1 MFAFLISTSKGL
13 EQLLQQEIQHLL
25 PEVSSRIRPGQVL
38 LEAELADAYRICLW
52 SRLANRV
59 LLELRSG
66 KGETADD
73 LYQIADKINW
83 SQHFSTDQSF
93 SVDFIGTNHAIKNS
107 QFGAMRVKDAI
118 VDHFNDLFDTR
129 PNVEKQF
136 PDLRFQGRLTK
147 DGFGI
152 YLDLSGSSLHQRYYR
167 EKAGEA
173 PIKENVAFAVLMRS
187 GWVTA
192 ANNAQAA
199 KTDIPALCDPMC
211 GSGTL
216 LIEAAQ
222 YASQIAPG
230 LARQHWGFSHWKGH
244 DIPLWLNLL
253 DEARQLQD
261 ASQTLP
267 TAFYGSDTDAYVI
280 EIAQHNADLA
290 GVDDLI
296 QFKVAD
302 ATSLVLAEES
312 DNDDSPANPVALGD
326 AGGYIVSNVP
336 YGERLGELTQL
347 LALFKKWGLHL
358 KQHFQGWHLSLL
370 TSHRDMLRQLKL
382 VAGKDYAFMN
392 GSLECQLVNFELDE
406 KNCHIAEGDKE
417 QHSDFGNRLRKN
429 LSKLKKWQ
437 KSQNTDCYRIYDADL
452 PEYNVAIDLYGEWV
466 VVQEYAAPKNI
477 PRHKTTSRL
486 QDILIALPDIL
497 NVEPEQL
504 VLKTR
509 QVQKGKQQYERMEK
523 REEEEIVQENGA
535 QFYVNLHDYLDTGL
549 FLDHREIRKQVFDM
563 SKGKKVLNLF
573 AYTGSVSVFAALGG
587 ATSVTTVDMSNTYIN
602 WAKRNFRLNNLGGY
616 HQFIKADCLSWI
628 RECEQQYDLIFIDP
642 PSFSNSKSMQG
653 SWDVQRDHV
662 GFLRLV
668 RQRLAPGG
676 TLIFSNNLRQFK
688 LDPDLAENLSLT
700 ITDISAQTIP
710 FDFKRNQKIHH
721 CWIMQ
726 DA

>member
-25 PEVSSRIRPGQVL
+25 PELSTRIRPGQVL
-38 LEAELADAYRICLW
+38 FEAELADAYRICLW

-59 LLELRSG
+59 LLELKSG
-66 KGETADD
+66 KGETADE
-73 LYQIADKINW
+73 LYQIASKVNW
-83 SQHFSTDQSF
+83 SSHFSTEQSF

-118 VDHFNDLFDTR
+118 VDHFNDLFETR

-136 PDLRFQGRLTK
+136 PDLRFQARLTK

-152 YLDLSGSSLHQRYYR
+152 YFDLSGSSLHQRYYR
-167 EKAGEA
+167 EKAGVA

-187 GWVTA
+187 GWVKA
-192 ANNAQAA
+192 AQHALATNS
-199 KTDIPALCDPMC
+199 DIPALCDPMC

-216 LIEAAQ
+216 VIEAAQ
-222 YASQIAPG
+222 YAAQIAPG

-244 DIPLWLNLL
+244 DIPQWLNLL
-253 DEARQLQD
+253 DEAQQRQDSHPAL
-261 ASQTLP
+261 SHT
-267 TAFYGSDTDAYVI
+267 FFGSDNDGYI
-280 EIAQHNADLA
+280 IDIARHNAALA
-290 GVDDLI
+290 GVADLI
-296 QFKVAD
+296 QFTAAD
-302 ATSLVLAEES
+302 ATRLELSAS
-312 DNDDSPANPVALGD
+312 DAQTIHP
-326 AGGYIVSNVP
+326 GYVVSNVP

-347 LALFKKWGLHL
+347 LVLFKQWGLHL

-392 GSLECQLVNFELDE
+392 GSLECQLVNFELDA
-406 KNCHIAEGDKE
+406 KNCHISASDQE

-437 KSQNTDCYRIYDADL
+437 KSQNTDCIRIYDADL
-452 PEYNVAIDLYGEWV
+452 PEYNVAIDLYGDWV

-477 PRHKTTSRL
+477 PRHKTISRL
-486 QDILIALPDIL
+486 QDILIALPAIL
-497 NVEPEQL
+497 DVDPEQL

-523 REEEEIVQENGA
+523 REEEIVVQENGA

-549 FLDHREIRKQVFDM
+549 FLDHREIRQQVFAM
-563 SKGKKVLNLF
+563 SQGKKVLNLF
-573 AYTGSVSVFAALGG
+573 AYTGSVSVCAALGG

-602 WAKRNFRLNNLGGY
+602 WAKRNFRLNKLGGY

-628 RECEQQYDLIFIDP
+628 RQCEQQYDLIFVDP

-653 SWDVQRDHV
+653 SWDVQRDHA
-662 GFLRLV
+662 GFLRMV
-668 RQRLAPGG
+668 RQCLAPGG

-688 LDPDLAENLSLT
+688 LDPDLAERLSLV

-721 CWIMQ
+721 CWVMQ